1 MIRRML
7 TACILASVLIPASAQ
22 LLMKNVFKA
31 MPDSVVPYLSQNN
44 RLDFIDFV
52 ESGMKAEV
60 KNLLDGMSEMT
71 SLTDDSLTIRLNEAV
86 TVTMILLPVA
96 YPSQVVSQVVGV
108 IYTYTF
114 QSGQQESVVYYYTTN
129 WQPMIESPQLTVE
142 AQQRIRTLKVQTIF
156 NWEAKNLNKY

>member
-7 TACILASVLIPASAQ
+7 TVCLLVGVLMPVSAQ

-31 MPDSVVPYLSQNN
+31 MPDSLMPYLSQNN
-44 RLDFIDFV
+44 RLDFIDFM

-60 KNLLDGMSEMT
+60 KNQLDGMSEMT

-96 YPSQVVSQVVGV
+96 HPTQDVSQVIGV
-108 IYTYTF
+108 IHTYAF
-114 QSGQQESVVYYYTTN
+114 QSGQRESVVKYYTTN
-129 WQPMIESPQLTVE
+129 WQQMIESPQLTVG
-142 AQQRIRTLKVQTIF
+142 AQQRISALKVQTIF
-156 NWEAKNLNKY
+156 NWEIKNLNKL